1 MFMTANRL
9 KIDGKPVLK
18 LTIHDFPVEDIPFLE
33 GLGITQ
39 IEEGKTSWRY
49 ALIHS
54 QEDFLK
60 TRSLLLEKYEVVEEK
75 GPQVFLKTK

>member
-18 LTIHDFPVEDIPFLE
+18 LNIHDFREEDIAFLE
-33 GLGITQ
+33 SLGITQ
-39 IEEGKTSWRY
+39 VEEDKTGWLY
-49 ALIHS
+49 TLIHS

-60 TRSLLLEKYEVVEEK
+60 TRALLLEKYEVIEEK